1 VTTRGSTARERVFG
15 PRGRDWEWPVIEA
28 LAAFNFLFA
37 VWLIVKPGGDEVLV
51 WFDDIALT
59 LAPAFA
65 ACMAAIVASRNWRT
79 LTGYAWAL
87 ISLGLFMIAAG
98 EVAWGIQELGIGG
111 EVPFPSAADVGYLGI
126 YPPVFLGLLLMPCA
140 PVSGLKRVGIALD
153 TLIAIAAIGLIS
165 WHLIL
170 GDLISEST
178 DNALAKSV
186 SLAYPF
192 ADIGIVFAALVLIG
206 RSGRGTSGLAMA
218 CLAGGFAAMAC
229 SDSLYTYLTSVNN
242 YATGSYID
250 FGWIVAY
257 TLIAIAA
264 LSVLTG
270 RVSFER
276 DTGDQQETLVIW
288 PSLVAYAPLVP
299 LAAVHVAAF
308 ASDEGHR
315 TLLVEGGTL
324 AVFALV
330 MARQIL
336 TFYENV
342 HLNRRLAQR
351 ADELSQKLMLQ
362 KLESILQREPAF
374 RHLREAAAT
383 EPITQAG
390 EAHMGSGQH
399 HAPGSTRLP

>member
-1 VTTRGSTARERVFG
+1 MRERVLG
-15 PRGRDWEWPVIEA
+15 PGGGDWGWSLVEA
-28 LAAFNFLFA
+28 VAAFNFLFA
-37 VWLIVKPGGDEVLV
+37 GWLVVKPGGDEALV
-51 WFDDIALT
+51 WFDDIALA
-59 LAPAFA
+59 LAPTFA

-79 LTGYAWAL
+79 RTGYAWAL
-87 ISLGLFMIAAG
+87 ISVGLFMIAAG
-98 EVAWGIQELGIGG
+98 EIAWGIQELGMGG

-126 YPPVFLGLLLMPCA
+126 YPPVFVGLLLMPYA

-153 TLIAIAAIGLIS
+153 ALIAIAAIALIS

-170 GDLISEST
+170 ADLLSEST
-178 DNALAKSV
+178 DNSLAKGV

-206 RSGRGTSGLAMA
+206 RSGRVTSGLAVA

-229 SDSLYTYLTSVNN
+229 SDSLYTYLTSVND

-257 TLIAIAA
+257 SFITIAA
-264 LSVLTG
+264 LIVLTS

-276 DTGDQQETLVIW
+276 GPGALEETPAIW
-288 PSLVAYAPLVP
+288 PSLVAYTPLVP
-299 LAAVHVAAF
+299 LVVVHMIAL
-308 ASDEGHR
+308 ASEEQNA
-315 TLLVEGGTL
+315 LLIEGGIL
-324 AVFALV
+324 AVFVLV
-330 MARQIL
+330 IARQIL
-336 TFYENV
+336 TIYENV
-342 HLNRRLAQR
+342 HLNRELAQR
-351 ADELSQKLMLQ
+351 ADQLSGKVMTQ
-362 KLESILQREPAF
+362 KLEQMLQRQPAF
-374 RHLREAAAT
+374 RYLREAAAT

>member
-15 PRGRDWEWPVIEA
+15 PRSRDWEWSVIEA

-37 VWLIVKPGGDEVLV
+37 VWLIVKPGGDDALV
-51 WFDDIALT
+51 WFDDIALA

-65 ACMAAIVASRNWRT
+65 ACMAAIVASRNWPTR
-79 LTGYAWAL
+79 TGYAWAL
-87 ISLGLFMIAAG
+87 ISCGLFMIAAG

-126 YPPVFLGLLLMPCA
+126 YPPVFLGLLLMPHS

-153 TLIAIAAIGLIS
+153 TLIAIAAIALIS

-170 GDLISEST
+170 ADLISEST
-178 DNALAKSV
+178 ENALAKSV

-206 RSGRGTSGLAMA
+206 RSGRGSSGLAMA
-218 CLAGGFAAMAC
+218 CLAGGFVAMAC

-257 TLIAIAA
+257 SFVTIAA
-264 LSVLTG
+264 LIVLTS

-276 DTGDQQETLVIW
+276 GAGDTEETPVVW
-288 PSLVAYAPLVP
+288 PSLVAYAPVVP
-299 LAAVHVAAF
+299 LAAVHIV
-308 ASDEGHR
+308 STVKSHDPSP
-315 TLLVEGGTL
+315 LLEGGTL
-324 AVFALV
+324 GVFALV

-336 TFYENV
+336 TIFENV
-342 HLNRRLAQR
+342 HLNRALAQR
-351 ADELSQKLMLQ
+351 ADELSQKLMMQ
-362 KLESILQREPAF
+362 KLERMLEREPAL
-374 RHLREAAAT
+374 RHLREAAPPEDIAQVASQD
-383 EPITQAG
+383 PQHSAG
-390 EAHMGSGQH
+390 PPRRDS
-399 HAPGSTRLP
+399 LP